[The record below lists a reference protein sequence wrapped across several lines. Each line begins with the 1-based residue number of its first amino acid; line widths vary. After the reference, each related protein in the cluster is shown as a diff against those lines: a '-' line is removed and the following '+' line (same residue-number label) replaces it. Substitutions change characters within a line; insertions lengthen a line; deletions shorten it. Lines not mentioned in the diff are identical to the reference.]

1 MPQETERIYR
11 MLIVD
16 DEPATRHGLR
26 TAVNW
31 SLMHVEIVGEGR
43 DGVEA
48 LALAEQLRPDI
59 LICDVRMPR
68 MDGIA
73 LANALSARRLNAA
86 VLFISG

>member
-31 SLMHVEIVGEGR
+31 SLMHVEILGDGR
-43 DGVEA
+43 AGVEA

-59 LICDVRMPR
+59 IICDVRMPR

-73 LANALSARRLNAA
+73 LPHALSDAA
-86 VLFISG
+86 GRCSGG